1 MSNRFNSIS
10 GPRFSRFFPL
20 INLGIALLTYLFT
33 LAPTLSW
40 GDSSDLAQRTIKPG
54 YDPLNF
60 DLSTRDYE
68 LYRFLSSLTQYF
80 SFSDAAYAANFTS
93 AIFGSITIGLITYLA
108 TILTRNSVA
117 GLVSGLSLLVS
128 HTFWLM
134 SVIAEVYTF
143 TSLLVLSTFIWMTKW
158 LQTKSVH
165 FLYIGALNLGLLV
178 SHHPSGLVAVFCSLL
193 YFFIKRIELKWYQLF
208 LSGLLLISGS
218 YFYIRLVTHRLS
230 LDLSLLEA
238 LAILPPKNLLTNQS
252 EFLNLFMYFLFLVY
266 NFIGI
271 ALILILFALIS
282 GRSYFNKLMIPP
294 LAFSIMM
301 ILAGVT
307 SSIPDKYNIYV
318 LTYPG
323 ISLLVALGY
332 VAISARLILKNIQKM
347 LIFFL
352 LVSIPPISYYSTYKI
367 SESLDKD
374 FSQARQLTLRNN
386 AEYFLWPAKNGD
398 YGPRRYAELAL
409 GQVSKNGVLIADYTL
424 YMPLVYLQLVE
435 NIRNDVEIVF
445 VESLFDG
452 PFGVS
457 NYLQKTIPNRR
468 IYLATNEPKSYY
480 QLDTVLL
487 NFTITSKFPIYEVN
501 FARKS

>member
-1 MSNRFNSIS
+1 LSKRFNSIS
-10 GPRFSRFFPL
+10 GPGFSRFFPL

-40 GDSSDLAQRTIKPG
+40 GDSSDLAQRTIRPD
-54 YDPLNF
+54 YDPLKF
-60 DLSTRDYE
+60 DLSTRDYD
-68 LYRFLSSLTQYF
+68 LYRFLSGLTRHLP
-80 SFSDAAYAANFTS
+80 FSDAAYAANFTS

-117 GLVSGLSLLVS
+117 GLISGLSLLVS

-143 TSLLVLSTFIWMTKW
+143 TLLLVLSTFVWMTKW
-158 LQTKSVH
+158 LQTKRVH
-165 FLYIGALNLGLLV
+165 FLYIGSLNLGLLV
-178 SHHPSGLVAVFCSLL
+178 SHHPSGLVAAFCCLL
-193 YFFIKRIELKWYQLF
+193 YFFIKKVELKCYQLF

-218 YFYIRLVTHRLS
+218 YFYIRLVIHRLS
-230 LDLSLLEA
+230 LDLSFLEA
-238 LAILPPKNLLTNQS
+238 LAVLPPQNLLTNQS
-252 EFLNLFMYFLFLVY
+252 EFLNLFMYILFLVY

-271 ALILILFALIS
+271 GLILILFALIKD
-282 GRSYFNKLMIPP
+282 RSYFNKLMIPP
-294 LAFSIMM
+294 LVFSITM
-301 ILAGVT
+301 ILLGVT

-323 ISLLVALGY
+323 ISLLVGLGY
-332 VAISARLILKNIQKM
+332 VVLSERFMLKNTQVM
-347 LIFFL
+347 LIIFL
-352 LVSIPPISYYSTYKI
+352 LVSIPPIFYYSTYKI
-367 SESLDKD
+367 SESLNKD

-409 GQVSKNGVLIADYTL
+409 EKVSKNGVLIADYTL
-424 YMPLVYLQLVE
+424 YMPLVYLQSVE
-435 NIRNDVEIVF
+435 NVRNDVEVVF

-457 NYLQKTIPNRR
+457 NYLGKTLPNRR
-468 IYLATNEPKSYY
+468 IYLATDEPNSYY

-487 NFTITSKFPIYEVN
+487 KFTITSKFPIYEVN
-501 FARKS
+501 FARKI